1 MDERNA
7 WENDGM
13 TGVAAWHLWVI
24 LGLILAGLELLG
36 AQFVLLA
43 LGVSALSGA
52 LASVLGA
59 GLNVQLIS
67 VAITA
72 LVVVP
77 LFVRKIHPYLLPK
90 TPYGTLGSGA
100 ETGQLVKVIIGN
112 GGKLAVRVS
121 GNEYPLRWE
130 GETKPAAGDTVRIL
144 SVEGIT
150 LCVERVE

>member
-1 MDERNA
+1 MV
-7 WENDGM
+7 GL
-13 TGVAAWHLWVI
+13 AAWHIWVI
-24 LGLILAGLELLG
+24 LALILAGLELLG

-43 LGVSALSGA
+43 LGVSALGGA
-52 LASVLGA
+52 LAGA
-59 GLNVQLIS
+59 GLNLQLIS

-72 LVVVP
+72 LVLVP

-100 ETGQLVKVIIGN
+100 ETGQLAKVIIGN
-112 GGKLAVRVS
+112 GGKPAVRVS

-130 GETKPAAGDTVRIL
+130 GEAPPAAGDTVRIV

-150 LCVERVE
+150 VCVEPASKESVSK